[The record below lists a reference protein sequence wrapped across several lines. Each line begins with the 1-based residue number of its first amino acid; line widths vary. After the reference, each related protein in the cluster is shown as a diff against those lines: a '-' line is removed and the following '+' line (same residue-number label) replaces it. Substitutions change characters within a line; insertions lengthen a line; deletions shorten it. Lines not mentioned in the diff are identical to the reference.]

1 MRTEEEVQRFYEDQ
15 IDQFPEVQAIYYTA
29 CYEGCIPRQ
38 FWSVSSEQVRFNK
51 DVFRGPILNY
61 CKKWRR
67 ARRHGYGLILTGSNG
82 GGKTFFSC
90 FVLTQMIKRECSVY
104 YTTSMQLDIDLK
116 RGFRDAIWER
126 RLDSMLESDFL
137 VIDELGKEKGKDD
150 GYFRARLELLLKSR
164 CDNGDPTIIVT
175 NLDDEAIVDM
185 YGDSVQSI
193 FNGKYETVMLKHG
206 DYRRALA
213 VRRQKTM
220 GSAK

>member
-29 CYEGCIPRQ
+29 CYESCIPRQ
-38 FWSVSSEQVRFNK
+38 FWTVSSDQVRFNK
-51 DVFRGPILNY
+51 KVFRGPILNY
-61 CKKWRR
+61 CRKWRR

-90 FVLTQMIKRECSVY
+90 FVLTQMIKRECSAY

-116 RGFRDAIWER
+116 RGFRDAVWER

-137 VIDELGKEKGKDD
+137 VIDELGKEGSKDD
-150 GYFRARLELLLKSR
+150 GYFRARLELLLKTR

-175 NLDDEAIVDM
+175 NLDDKAIIGM

-193 FNGKYETVMLKHG
+193 LDGKYELVTMAYG
-206 DYRRALA
+206 DYRRAIA
-213 VRRQKTM
+213 VRRQIAMRK
-220 GSAK
+220 KK

>member
-38 FWSVSSEQVRFNK
+38 FWTVSSEQVRFNK
-51 DVFRGPILNY
+51 KVFRGPILNY

-137 VIDELGKEKGKDD
+137 VIDELGKEGSKDD
-150 GYFRARLELLLKSR
+150 GYFRARLELLLKTR

-175 NLDDEAIVDM
+175 NLDDKAIIGM

-193 FNGKYETVMLKHG
+193 FNGKYETVTLRYG
-206 DYRRALA
+206 DYRRAIA
-213 VRRQKTM
+213 VRRQIAM
-220 GSAK
+220 GKKK